1 MATIIRQAYID
12 KIEKYLG
19 KETIIVLVG
28 QRRVGK
34 SYMMKTVRD
43 QKASNP
49 DNNIIYID
57 KEKREFD
64 SIRNY
69 QDLNQYIDEHFV
81 ASKHNYILI
90 DEIQDITEFER
101 SIRSFRTEP
110 NTDIIITG
118 SNAKMLSNEL
128 STLIGGRYKEI
139 YIQSLSYKE
148 FLVFHQL
155 PDNDDSLAKYI
166 QYGGLPGLA
175 KIGLEEDDAREY
187 QMDIFHTVLL
197 KNVIMRNRIRNVP
210 FLENLV
216 RFLADNTGKLISAN
230 SIAKYMK
237 SQGESITSTVIINY
251 ISFLCEAYILHKVN
265 RFDIHGKRIF
275 ETNDKFYFEDNGI
288 RNALAGGTREGDIE
302 KVIENIIYQHLIR
315 LGYQVYV
322 GQLQAGEIDFVCT
335 KPDGQRIYVQAS
347 YIIADMATRER
358 EFGNLRAINDNYPK
372 YVISMTPLL
381 TRNDDNGITHLH
393 LRKFLK
399 EGLSGTRCKSTKFQ
413 TDMQIILRK
422 RPSLPLLKQI
432 KKKRAYLVRANTET
446 FANFAN
452 EK

>member
-139 YIQSLSYKE
+139 YIQSLSYEE

-197 KNVIMRNRIRNVP
+197 KDVIMRNRIRNVP

-216 RFLADNTGKLISAN
+216 RFLADNTGNLISAN

-399 EGLSGTRCKSTKFQ
+399 EGF
-413 TDMQIILRK
+413 
-422 RPSLPLLKQI
+422 
-432 KKKRAYLVRANTET
+432 
-446 FANFAN
+446 
-452 EK
+452 

>member
-139 YIQSLSYKE
+139 YIQSLSYEE

-197 KNVIMRNRIRNVP
+197 KDVIMRNRIRNVP

-265 RFDIHGKRIF
+265 RFDIHGKRIL

-399 EGLSGTRCKSTKFQ
+399 EGL
-413 TDMQIILRK
+413 
-422 RPSLPLLKQI
+422 
-432 KKKRAYLVRANTET
+432 
-446 FANFAN
+446 
-452 EK
+452 

>member
-1 MATIIRQAYID
+1 MATIIRQSYID

-34 SYMMKTVRD
+34 SCMMKIIRD
-43 QKASNP
+43 RKKTDDS
-49 DNNIIYID
+49 NNIIFID

-64 SIRNY
+64 NIQTY
-69 QDLNQYIDEHFV
+69 QDLNDYIGQHFQ
-81 ASKHNYILI
+81 SDKHNYILI
-90 DEIQDITEFER
+90 DEIQDIREFER
-101 SIRSFRTEP
+101 SIRSYRTEP

-118 SNAKMLSNEL
+118 SNARMLSNEL

-139 YIQSLSYKE
+139 YIQSLSYNE
-148 FLVFHQL
+148 FLEFHQL
-155 PDNDDSLAKYI
+155 SDNDEALALYI
-166 QYGGLPGLA
+166 LYGGLPGLA

-187 QMDIFHTVLL
+187 QMDIYHTVLL
-197 KNVIMRNRIRNVP
+197 KDVIMRNQIRNVP

-230 SIAKYMK
+230 SISKYMK
-237 SQGESITSTVIINY
+237 SQGESIASAAITNY

-265 RFDIHGKRIF
+265 RYDIHGKRIF

-288 RNALAGGTREGDIE
+288 RNAIAGGTREGDIE

-335 KPDGQRIYVQAS
+335 KPGGERIYVQAS
-347 YIIADMATRER
+347 YIIADDATRER
-358 EFGNLRAINDNYPK
+358 EFGNLRAIKDNYPK

-381 TRNDDNGITHLH
+381 TKNDDDGITHLH
-393 LRKFLK
+393 LRKFLT
-399 EGLSGTRCKSTKFQ
+399 EG
-413 TDMQIILRK
+413 I
-422 RPSLPLLKQI
+422 
-432 KKKRAYLVRANTET
+432 
-446 FANFAN
+446 
-452 EK
+452 

>member
-1 MATIIRQAYID
+1 MATIIRQSYID

-34 SYMMKTVRD
+34 SCMMKMIRD
-43 QKASNP
+43 RKKADDS
-49 DNNIIYID
+49 NNIIFID

-64 SIRNY
+64 YIQTY
-69 QDLNQYIDEHFV
+69 QDLNDYIGQHFL
-81 ASKHNYILI
+81 SDKHNYILI
-90 DEIQDITEFER
+90 DEIQDIREFER
-101 SIRSFRTEP
+101 SIRSYRTEP

-118 SNAKMLSNEL
+118 SNARMLSNEL

-139 YIQSLSYKE
+139 YIQSLSYNE
-148 FLVFHQL
+148 FLEFHQL
-155 PDNDDSLAKYI
+155 SDNHEALALYI

-187 QMDIFHTVLL
+187 QMDIYHTVLL
-197 KNVIMRNRIRNVP
+197 KDVIMRNQIRNVP

-230 SIAKYMK
+230 SISKYMK
-237 SQGESITSTVIINY
+237 SQGESIASAAITNY
-251 ISFLCEAYILHKVN
+251 ISFLCAAYILHKVN
-265 RFDIHGKRIF
+265 RYDIHGKRIF

-288 RNALAGGTREGDIE
+288 RNAIAGGTREGDIE
-302 KVIENIIYQHLIR
+302 KVIENIIYQNLIR

-335 KPDGQRIYVQAS
+335 KPGGERIYVQAS
-347 YIIADMATRER
+347 YIIADDATRER
-358 EFGNLRAINDNYPK
+358 EFGNLRAIKDNYPK

-381 TRNDDNGITHLH
+381 TKNDDDGITHLH
-393 LRKFLK
+393 LRKFLT
-399 EGLSGTRCKSTKFQ
+399 EG
-413 TDMQIILRK
+413 I
-422 RPSLPLLKQI
+422 
-432 KKKRAYLVRANTET
+432 
-446 FANFAN
+446 
-452 EK
+452 

>member
-12 KIEKYLG
+12 KIEKNLG

-49 DNNIIYID
+49 VNNIIYID

-139 YIQSLSYKE
+139 YIQSLSYEE

-197 KNVIMRNRIRNVP
+197 KDVIMRNRIRNVP

-265 RFDIHGKRIF
+265 RFDIHSKRIF

-358 EFGNLRAINDNYPK
+358 KFGNLRAINDNYPK

-399 EGLSGTRCKSTKFQ
+399 EGF
-413 TDMQIILRK
+413 
-422 RPSLPLLKQI
+422 
-432 KKKRAYLVRANTET
+432 
-446 FANFAN
+446 
-452 EK
+452 

>member
-139 YIQSLSYKE
+139 YIQSLSYEE

-197 KNVIMRNRIRNVP
+197 KDVIMRNRIRNVP

-358 EFGNLRAINDNYPK
+358 EFGNLRTINDNYPK

-399 EGLSGTRCKSTKFQ
+399 EGF
-413 TDMQIILRK
+413 
-422 RPSLPLLKQI
+422 
-432 KKKRAYLVRANTET
+432 
-446 FANFAN
+446 
-452 EK
+452 